1 MGHTGRET
9 LAVILAAGKGTRMKS
24 DLPKVLHTLLG
35 KPLVSF
41 VTDACRGAGVNRTLL
56 VIGHMAD
63 LVRSTLGKDIEYTV
77 QTEQLGTGHALMT
90 AADQLG
96 DNYKGDVLVL
106 VGDAP
111 FLTAEVIKALVD
123 KHQKTGAS
131 ATMMTAIMDPPPA
144 YGRIV
149 RDRDGRVLRIVEERD
164 ATAEE
169 KKITEVN
176 TSHYIFRSEDVFPLL
191 KTLGTDNDQG
201 EYYLTDIIE
210 MLAEKQ
216 APVETLTEEDEDI
229 LKGINDRAQLSE
241 AEAELKAKKIMALR
255 ENDVIIP
262 DADQIYIEADVTVGP
277 GSTLYPFTSLMG
289 QTRIGEQ
296 CIIGPQATLRDTVL
310 GHRCRVEASVLENR
324 TFKEDEIIGPFA
336 AMTGEK

>member
-1 MGHTGRET
+1 MSHTGRET

-41 VTDACRGAGVNRTLL
+41 VIDACRGAGVSRTML
-56 VIGHMAD
+56 VIGHMAE
-63 LVRSTLGKDIEYTV
+63 LVKATLGSAIEYTI

-90 AADQLG
+90 AAEQLG
-96 DNYKGDVLVL
+96 DDYKGDVLVL

-111 FLTAEVIKALVD
+111 FLSAEVIKALVD
-123 KHQKTGAS
+123 KHQQSQAS

-149 RDRDGRVLRIVEERD
+149 RDNEGRVLRIVEERD
-164 ATAEE
+164 ATPEE

-191 KTLGTDNDQG
+191 KALSTDNDQG
-201 EYYLTDIIE
+201 EYYLTDVIE

-216 APVETLTEEDEDI
+216 ASIETLTEDDPDM
-229 LKGINDRAQLSE
+229 LKGINDRAQLVE
-241 AEAELKAKKIMALR
+241 AEAALKAKKIQALR
-255 ENDVIIP
+255 AQDVIIP
-262 DADQIYIEADVTVGP
+262 DAGQIYIEADVTVGS
-277 GSTLYPFTSLMG
+277 GSTLYPFTSLLG
-289 QTRIGEQ
+289 QTRIGES
-296 CIIGPQATLRDTVL
+296 CVIGPQTTLRDTVL
-310 GHRCRVEASVLENR
+310 GHRCRVEASVIENR
-324 TFKEDEIIGPFA
+324 RFTDDEIIGPFA
-336 AMTGEK
+336 AMRGE